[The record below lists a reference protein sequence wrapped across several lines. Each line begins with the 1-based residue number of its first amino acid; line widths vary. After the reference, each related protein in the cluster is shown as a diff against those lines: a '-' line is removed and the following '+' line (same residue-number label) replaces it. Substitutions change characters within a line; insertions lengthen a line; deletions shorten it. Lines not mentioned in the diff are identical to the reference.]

1 MSTQLIA
8 EIRSAARRLCVSLT
22 DQRADVQPHR
32 TKHNA
37 VNVNGWYGVVT
48 SRVPCRTLRSKI
60 IVAAAIP
67 GAPIKRGATA
77 AVIGVTM
84 ASPQSTPPSEGAQL
98 GYLIRMAKHL
108 VTEHVAKPET
118 LARAIDGVG
127 DSCFLP
133 GALAKDD
140 GQCLSQ
146 KNHPVLGHFLIVN
159 PLPKT

>member
-1 MSTQLIA
+1 
-8 EIRSAARRLCVSLT
+8 
-22 DQRADVQPHR
+22 
-32 TKHNA
+32 
-37 VNVNGWYGVVT
+37 
-48 SRVPCRTLRSKI
+48 
-60 IVAAAIP
+60 
-67 GAPIKRGATA
+67 
-77 AVIGVTM
+77 M